1 MRLFLK
7 RLLAPVALA
16 IVVFAFA
23 APAHAKYASLVM
35 DAETG
40 QIIHQLN
47 ADTRNYPASLT
58 KMMTLYQVF
67 QALESQLWTLNTK
80 LRISARAARQPASK
94 LGLRRGQ
101 RISVEDAILALVT
114 KSANDVATTVAE
126 NLSGSERTFA
136 LKMTATARKLGMS
149 RTTFRNASGL
159 PHRGQMSTARD
170 MATLARALLR
180 DYPVYYR
187 YFSANAFNYAGI
199 THRNH
204 NKLLKTYA
212 GVDGIKTGYIRASGF
227 NLVASATRNG
237 QRIIGV
243 VFGGK
248 SPNSRNAIMKR
259 LLNIGFK
266 AVNKGG
272 TTQIAKA
279 PSRATPRV
287 TSKAKPRARPKARR
301 TARSRLAP
309 VPKERRWGVQVGAY
323 ARYSQAFQAAERALE
338 VASAL
343 LAQGAI
349 KIVPLKKRSGRILHR
364 ARIKGISEYQAK
376 KACGFLKQ
384 RKINCMKIKMR
395 DGYRM
400 AFNNRG

>member
-16 IVVFAFA
+16 IVVFAFV
-23 APAHAKYASLVM
+23 APAQAKYASLVM

-101 RISVEDAILALVT
+101 RISVQDAILALVT

-126 NLSGSERTFA
+126 NLSGSERAFA

-180 DYPVYYR
+180 NYPVYYR
-187 YFSANAFNYAGI
+187 YFSANAFDYDGI

-243 VFGGK
+243 VFGGN

-272 TTQIAKA
+272 APQMAQAPRATKTLPKPARKA
-279 PSRATPRV
+279 PR
-287 TSKAKPRARPKARR
+287 KAR
-301 TARSRLAP
+301 SSSLAP
-309 VPKERRWGVQVGAY
+309 VPEERRWGVQVGAY

-338 VASAL
+338 TASAL
-343 LAQGAI
+343 LAEGAI
-349 KIVPLKKRSGRILHR
+349 KIVPLKKRGGRILHR
-364 ARIKGISEYQAK
+364 ARIKGISEEQAQ
-376 KACGFLKQ
+376 KACRYLIQ
-384 RKINCMKIKMR
+384 HNTNCMKIKMR

-400 AFNNRG
+400 AFNDRG

>member
-1 MRLFLK
+1 M
-7 RLLAPVALA
+7 ALA
-16 IVVFAFA
+16 SILFAIAPPPA
-23 APAHAKYASLVM
+23 AAKYASLVM

-40 QIIHQLN
+40 RIIHQLN

-67 QALESQLWTLNTK
+67 QALDSQLWTLNTK
-80 LRISARAARQPASK
+80 LRVSARAARQPSSK

-126 NLSGSERTFA
+126 NMSGSERAFA

-159 PHRGQMSTARD
+159 PNRGQMSTARD

-180 DYPVYYR
+180 DFPVRYR
-187 YFSANAFNYAGI
+187 YFSAAKFDYGGI
-199 THRNH
+199 TYRNH

-227 NLVASATRNG
+227 NLVASATRG
-237 QRIIGV
+237 GRRIIGV
-243 VFGGK
+243 VFGGD

-266 AVNKGG
+266 AINQGEAME
-272 TTQIAKA
+272 IAEVEAPRKA
-279 PSRATPRV
+279 AKLV
-287 TSKAKPRARPKARR
+287 AKAKPSRTTRR
-301 TARSRLAP
+301 SQAP
-309 VPKERRWGVQVGAY
+309 VPQNRRWGVQVGAY
-323 ARYSQAFQAAERALE
+323 ARYSQAYEAAERALE
-338 VASAL
+338 TAPTL
-343 LAQGAI
+343 LMAGTI
-349 KIVPLKKRSGRILHR
+349 KIVPLKKRNGRILHR
-364 ARIKGISEYQAK
+364 ARIKGISEEQAK
-376 KACGFLKQ
+376 KACRYLKQ
-384 RKINCMKIKMR
+384 RNTNCMKIKMR
-395 DGYRM
+395 NGYRVA
-400 AFNNRG
+400 AFSGRG

>member
-1 MRLFLK
+1 
-7 RLLAPVALA
+7 
-16 IVVFAFA
+16 
-23 APAHAKYASLVM
+23 
-35 DAETG
+35 
-40 QIIHQLN
+40 
-47 ADTRNYPASLT
+47 
-58 KMMTLYQVF
+58 MMTLYQVF

-126 NLSGSERTFA
+126 NLSGSERAFA

-187 YFSANAFNYAGI
+187 YFSADDFDYDGI

-204 NKLLKTYA
+204 NKLLETYA

-227 NLVASATRNG
+227 NLVASASRNG

-243 VFGGK
+243 VFGGN

-272 TTQIAKA
+272 TTEMAQAPAPEPVAKA
-279 PSRATPRV
+279 PTKPSPEVTLAT
-287 TSKAKPRARPKARR
+287 R
-301 TARSRLAP
+301 TAQSASLAP
-309 VPKERRWGVQVGAY
+309 VPEDRRWGVQVGAY

-338 VASAL
+338 TASAL
-343 LAQGAI
+343 LAEGAI
-349 KIVPLKKRSGRILHR
+349 KIVPLKKRGGRILHR
-364 ARIKGISEYQAK
+364 ARIKGISEEQAQ
-376 KACGFLKQ
+376 KACRYLIQ
-384 RKINCMKIKMR
+384 NNTNCLKIKMR
-395 DGYRM
+395 DGYRT
-400 AFNNRG
+400 ASNDRG

>member
-7 RLLAPVALA
+7 RLLVPVALA
-16 IVVFAFA
+16 IVVFAFV
-23 APAHAKYASLVM
+23 APAQAKYSSLVM

-67 QALESQLWTLNTK
+67 QALESQLWTLNTR

-101 RISVEDAILALVT
+101 RISVQDAILALVT

-126 NLSGSERTFA
+126 NLSGSERAFA

-187 YFSANAFNYAGI
+187 YFSANAFDYDGI

-204 NKLLKTYA
+204 NKLLETYA

-243 VFGGK
+243 VFGGN

-272 TTQIAKA
+272 TTEMAQA
-279 PSRATPRV
+279 PAPEPVAEAPTKSPPGAT
-287 TSKAKPRARPKARR
+287 R
-301 TARSRLAP
+301 TARPTSLAP
-309 VPKERRWGVQVGAY
+309 VPEDRRWGVQVGAY

-338 VASAL
+338 TASAL
-343 LAQGAI
+343 LAEGAI
-349 KIVPLKKRSGRILHR
+349 KIVPLKKRGGRILHR
-364 ARIKGISEYQAK
+364 ARIKGISEEQAQ
-376 KACGFLKQ
+376 KACRYLIQ
-384 RKINCMKIKMR
+384 HNTNCMKIKMR

-400 AFNNRG
+400 AFNDRG